1 MKGGVLRSDEID
13 ECGRPRAGDG
23 GDVDVTARKVG

>member
-1 MKGGVLRSDEID
+1 MRGRVLGSDKVD

-23 GDVDVTARKVG
+23 GDVDVAARKVG